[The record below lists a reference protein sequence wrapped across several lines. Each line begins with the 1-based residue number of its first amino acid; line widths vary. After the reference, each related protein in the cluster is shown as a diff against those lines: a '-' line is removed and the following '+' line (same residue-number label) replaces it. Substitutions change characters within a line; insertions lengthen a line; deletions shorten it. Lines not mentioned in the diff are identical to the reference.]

1 MNDTKKGMNPKRIV
15 IGLVILAVIIAGL
28 FFSYNTFREKPV
40 EGTKHF
46 TVEVVDDAGKSKMY
60 EATTDVEFLRDAL
73 EELDGFSIEGEESEY
88 GLFVKKINGVTA
100 DYDVNGAYWSFYV
113 NDGYCN
119 NGIETQPVNDGDA
132 FRIVYEVGA
141 GE

>member
-28 FFSYNTFREKPV
+28 FFAYNTFREKPV
-40 EGTKHF
+40 EGTKQF

-88 GLFVKKINGVTA
+88 GLFVKTINGVTA
-100 DYDVNGAYWSFYV
+100 DYDANGAYWSFYV